1 MHNTDTHEAR
11 HRANDAQRAV
21 STISALLWRSLWPDD
36 AKLRGNAQSR
46 VMLDDLP
53 ASEARIPAVT
63 EVGDTSVGDL
73 LVVVDTTGSSGPSF
87 DVLGVLTGSEVMEL
101 APAPKVAK
109 VVGTTAKTVS
119 VVMIPTPRDGWECN
133 LDGFAERSYDPTAL
147 TLTLKTKTR
156 RIGRLGTALEVRQ
169 WISDHSLFGEW
180 QRAYESAKTV
190 QKEVEAAVSARAA
203 AEALRQQALKR
214 VAAIINRALGVQMI
228 SDAGGGLMR
237 LHFSDYHYF
246 FRQPENL
253 RVHLAGL
260 HAVGKLTAEEH
271 ELVTTQ
277 LKVAG
282 MLAASPVSPA

>member
-11 HRANDAQRAV
+11 HRARDAQRAV
-21 STISALLWRSLWPDD
+21 NTISTLLWRSLWPDD

-53 ASEARIPAVT
+53 ASEARIPVVT
-63 EVGDTSVGDL
+63 EVGDIGVGDL
-73 LVVVDTTGSSGPSF
+73 LVVVDTTGASGPSF
-87 DVLGVLTGSEVMEL
+87 DVLGVLTGREVMEL
-101 APAPKVAK
+101 APTPMVAK

-119 VVMIPTPRDGWECN
+119 VVKIPTPRDGWECN
-133 LDGFAERSYDPTAL
+133 LDGFAERSYDPTAV

-156 RIGRLGTALEVRQ
+156 RIGRLGTALEVRR
-169 WISDHSLFGEW
+169 WISDHNLFGEW

-190 QKEVEAAVSARAA
+190 QKEVEAAISARAA

-228 SDAGGGLMR
+228 SDAGGGSMHLQ
-237 LHFSDYHYF
+237 FSDYHYF
-246 FRQPENL
+246 FREKENL

-260 HAVGKLTAEEH
+260 LAVGKLTAEEH
-271 ELVTTQ
+271 ELVTEQ
-277 LKVAG
+277 LTVAG
-282 MLAASPVSPA
+282 MLTEPSMIPA